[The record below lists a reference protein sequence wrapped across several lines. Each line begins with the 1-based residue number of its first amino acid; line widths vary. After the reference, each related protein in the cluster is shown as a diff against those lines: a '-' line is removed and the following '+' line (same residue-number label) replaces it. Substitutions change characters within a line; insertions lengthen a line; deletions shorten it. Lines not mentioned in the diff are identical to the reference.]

1 MVLWA
6 NEVLTCVM
14 AWQIQPLVVHD
25 GNSDGQIC
33 QTRGYCQHKTNWLLY
48 NRCLKSKTHHNPI
61 GSEIEIYYPFHPL
74 FGAKL
79 KIVRNSET
87 KNGTIFV
94 DTPKGFCK
102 EIPSWM
108 THQECRDYHIS
119 EFPHIN
125 LKAILGAIELLETS
139 IDDLILWCPFQV
151 GRGRI
156 LNHS

>member
-1 MVLWA
+1 RWSFPHRSS
-6 NEVLTCVM
+6 C
-14 AWQIQPLVVHD
+14 PLCSMYP
-25 GNSDGQIC
+25 G
-33 QTRGYCQHKTNWLLY
+33 
-48 NRCLKSKTHHNPI
+48 SKIHHNPI

-87 KNGTIFV
+87 KNGTLFL

-139 IDDLILWCPFQV
+139 IDNLIL
-151 GRGRI
+151 
-156 LNHS
+156 